1 MKQSEIGQ
9 ALDNLQNEYSFES
22 QIISILNGNNL
33 KYRGY
38 IGLAKFTKDIA
49 IGFNQWQ
56 VSMKCDYWW
65 SVKRNMWIKYG
76 LDNISITTEQLFNEY
91 LNTLK

>member
-1 MKQSEIGQ
+1 MKQLELLSEHY
-9 ALDNLQNEYSFES
+9 N
-22 QIISILNGNNL
+22 
-33 KYRGY
+33 
-38 IGLAKFTKDIA
+38 FTTRQEERIEDLVKDIA
-49 IGFNQWQ
+49 IGFIQWQ

-65 SVKRNMWIKYG
+65 SAKRNMWIKYG